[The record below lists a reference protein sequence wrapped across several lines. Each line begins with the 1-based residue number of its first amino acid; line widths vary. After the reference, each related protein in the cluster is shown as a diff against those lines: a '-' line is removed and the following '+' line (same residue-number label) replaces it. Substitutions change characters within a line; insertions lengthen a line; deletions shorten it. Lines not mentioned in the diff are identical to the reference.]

1 MYQEACAFH
10 PVAKSPAQETAYFAD
25 NVNHANA
32 ADEHNWVDVS
42 IPEAFPDNV
51 CAVQIHGILILTAG
65 GRAEVANLTA
75 AFRAP
80 GEDRDFDYSMQ
91 CVEANRGGGQRSNA
105 SVTVPVVDRKF
116 QIKWSFAADD
126 DGASFPTTTAAAL
139 NLAYSGYYTPL
150 QQAAQSVDPE
160 AFKAAVHEAVQ
171 AELANLRITMAGGT

>member
-1 MYQEACAFH
+1 MYQDACAFY

-25 NVNHANA
+25 NVNDANA
-32 ADEHNWVDVS
+32 LHENKWVDVT
-42 IPEAFPDNV
+42 IPAEFPDDV
-51 CAVQIHGILILTAG
+51 CAVQLHGILILTAG
-65 GRAEVANLTA
+65 SRSEVANLTA

-80 GEDRDFDYSMQ
+80 GETRDFDYSMQ

-116 QIKWSFAADD
+116 QIKWSFASDD
-126 DGASFPTTTAAAL
+126 DGASWPTTTAFAL

-150 QQAAQSVDPE
+150 QQTAQTVDPE

-171 AELANLRITMAGGT
+171 AELANLRITMAGGV